1 MGKYVKVAIPLFL
14 LALLNFAWV
23 AFIWHL
29 RKNGVSD
36 PDFAQMVE
44 SDFTAFLLPW
54 SLLFVLMVYV
64 FGRIDLYDGLAY
76 PKIGRVL
83 TALLLIFLSETA
95 VEFAGLSP
103 RSSWGLI
110 TINQYDG
117 PAGRR

>member
-1 MGKYVKVAIPLFL
+1 MGKYLKIAIPLLL
-14 LALLNFAWV
+14 LALVNFAWV

-29 RKNGVSD
+29 RKSGVSD
-36 PDFAQMVE
+36 PDFAQAVE
-44 SDFTAFLLPW
+44 SDFTAFGLPW
-54 SLLFVLMVYV
+54 LLLFFSMVYV

-83 TALLLIFLSETA
+83 TAILLIFLSDTA

-110 TINQYDG
+110 TINQYSG
-117 PAGRR
+117 PAGQQ